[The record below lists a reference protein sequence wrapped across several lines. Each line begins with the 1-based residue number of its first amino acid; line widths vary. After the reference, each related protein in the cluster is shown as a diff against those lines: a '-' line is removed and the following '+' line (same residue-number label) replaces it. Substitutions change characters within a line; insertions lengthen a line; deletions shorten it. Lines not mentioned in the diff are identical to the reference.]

1 MFTNMQPGVICSSTW
16 ETPAPRSNTV
26 YVYVYWYIYT
36 VYEGAYRDNCELV
49 LLGELQHI
57 FQTIPNVTSLQW
69 YWLMKAQLAGSKK
82 QKKFAQCSAALCSTF
97 FLALLGAKIAPAR
110 RGKN

>member
-82 QKKFAQCSAALCSTF
+82 QEKICTVLCSF
-97 FLALLGAKIAPAR
+97 M
-110 RGKN
+110 